1 MRIAPGDA
9 PLNLV
14 AARCC
19 RRKKKLDAAFKKLA
33 DYKNLTGY
41 EALAEEINFE
51 LGYLHDR
58 NGEYEKAFT
67 HFSAGNE
74 AALRDCL
81 EKKSGISKNLY
92 LKKIDDLTSFIRT
105 AASDTPAELP
115 EPETTPVFLIG
126 FPRSGTTLLSQV
138 LDSHPSVQ
146 TLDEMPSVFSMEEAL
161 KDFPQGMPEALNSL
175 TLENV
180 EHLRS
185 IYFQTV
191 SKYVEVRPGSVFVD
205 KFPLNIADVPLISRI
220 FPTAKYLFA
229 LRHPYDVCLSCFM
242 QSFEP
247 NNAMANFTTLEDT
260 ATLYMKIMDLWLASI
275 EKLQTDY
282 MTVRYENMIRDLEG
296 ESRLFLDFIGVDFNQ
311 EVLRFDK
318 HAQANLNI
326 NTPSYHQ
333 VTQPIYNDAL
343 NHWKKYDNYLD
354 GIKLI
359 LSPYL
364 ERFDYDTT

>member
-1 MRIAPGDA
+1 
-9 PLNLV
+9 
-14 AARCC
+14 
-19 RRKKKLDAAFKKLA
+19 
-33 DYKNLTGY
+33 
-41 EALAEEINFE
+41 
-51 LGYLHDR
+51 DR

-81 EKKSGISKNLY
+81 EKKSGISKDLY
-92 LKKIDDLTSFIRT
+92 LKKIDDLTSFMR
-105 AASDTPAELP
+105 AVASDTNAELP

-185 IYFQTV
+185 VYFQTV
-191 SKYVEVRPGSVFVD
+191 SQYVEVRPGSVFVD
-205 KFPLNIADVPLISRI
+205 KFPLHIADAPLISRI

-242 QSFEP
+242 QSFEL
-247 NNAMANFTTLEDT
+247 NNAMANFTTLE
-260 ATLYMKIMDLWLASI
+260 
-275 EKLQTDY
+275 
-282 MTVRYENMIRDLEG
+282 
-296 ESRLFLDFIGVDFNQ
+296 
-311 EVLRFDK
+311 
-318 HAQANLNI
+318 
-326 NTPSYHQ
+326 
-333 VTQPIYNDAL
+333 
-343 NHWKKYDNYLD
+343 
-354 GIKLI
+354 
-359 LSPYL
+359 
-364 ERFDYDTT
+364 